1 MTKQRIIEAARGALD
16 NAMDMH
22 TVNGDDPHDPWLPF
36 YLGKAWAYL
45 DVALGGEKED
55 ANA

>member
-1 MTKQRIIEAARGALD
+1 MTKQKIIEAARESLD

-36 YLGKAWAYL
+36 YFGKAWAYL
-45 DVALGGEKED
+45 DVALGGENGNSHD
-55 ANA
+55 

>member
-1 MTKQRIIEAARGALD
+1 MNKQKIIEAAQNSID
-16 NAMDMH
+16 SAMEMH
-22 TVNGDDPHDPWLPF
+22 TVNGQDPLDPWVPF

-55 ANA
+55 T